1 SLHSLLKNSI
11 NSREYLKR
19 NTCKKE
25 AKPGEVKWNWL
36 GKEKFIDTVGKQGK
50 IGIFFNQHK
59 IRK

>member
-1 SLHSLLKNSI
+1 LKNSI